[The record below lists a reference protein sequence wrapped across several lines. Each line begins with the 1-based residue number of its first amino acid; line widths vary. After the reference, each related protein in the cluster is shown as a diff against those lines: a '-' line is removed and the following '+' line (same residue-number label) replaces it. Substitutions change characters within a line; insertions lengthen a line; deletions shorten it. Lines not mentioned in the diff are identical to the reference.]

1 MHFVWLV
8 FFICATLLFGKPTKS
23 EFSLQ
28 MPQEVAKIYYEMK
41 GLSNEENSSQ
51 DKQNPQS
58 QNKNDDKSNKKK
70 KEKET
75 KKAKKEAKNKNIEYF
90 IDSKKSQRQ
99 AQTTHYFPNDVPPP
113 IEQPPSFEE
122 IIARSVN
129 EYPQNQQL
137 CGMGDKKA
145 CFFAGQAI
153 LYTGGDLG
161 SAQQYYWLSCALGMR
176 LACDEYS
183 KISMSV
189 DMLYRQYFQR
199 WQRKVWVG
207 DIITKKGKYI
217 ELQKV
222 RPAYKIRDMQP
233 R

>member
-8 FFICATLLFGKPTKS
+8 FFICVIPLFGKSAKS

-41 GLSNEENSSQ
+41 GLDMNGGENASQ
-51 DKQNPQS
+51 KEQNPQNS
-58 QNKNDDKSNKKK
+58 DDKKNKKQK
-70 KEKET
+70 AKEE

-90 IDSKKSQRQ
+90 IDSKKSQKS

-137 CGMGDKKA
+137 CQMGDKKA

-161 SAQQYYWLSCALGMR
+161 SAQQYYWLSCALGMQ

-199 WQRKVWVG
+199 WQHKVWVG

-222 RPAYKIRDMQP
+222 RPAYKIRNMQP